1 MKILPIA
8 IAFIILVTRAHGQTP
23 VDSTQTEFRFQ
34 LAREKAF
41 DGERTAAI
49 QLLRG
54 LTKTDS
60 TNSDVRL
67 FLARVYGWEA
77 SYDLAKQEINI
88 VLKADAH
95 HEEAIAL
102 LLDIAIWSHEFN
114 WGLQE
119 VEKALSQKPTSIP
132 LLLRKARLQNNLNE
146 YEQAN
151 QTIKILLTIDS
162 QNEEAMQLKSQLKA
176 KLYRYEI
183 SATVSTAHFSQTFSP
198 AYYWSTQL
206 TRYNRWGTL
215 SGRVNYASRFN
226 NRGVQPELELYPRFS
241 RRIYAYLNYGY
252 SESILFPRNR
262 MGAELFSRLWKNL
275 EGSFGLRY
283 MDFRNMSSVYMYTG
297 SLSWYKE
304 KYWIM
309 ARPTLVA
316 TRDLMTYA
324 TAVTVRRYFKDES
337 SYVNLILSTGLLP
350 DERRLQSGVGVSL
363 DKMYAL
369 KSNSI
374 TLGLNKVLRNHS
386 SVRLSIDATYREKS
400 AGLNQYLWINSCQVA
415 LARKF

>member
-1 MKILPIA
+1 
-8 IAFIILVTRAHGQTP
+8 
-23 VDSTQTEFRFQ
+23 
-34 LAREKAF
+34 
-41 DGERTAAI
+41 
-49 QLLRG
+49 
-54 LTKTDS
+54 
-60 TNSDVRL
+60 
-67 FLARVYGWEA
+67 
-77 SYDLAKQEINI
+77 
-88 VLKADAH
+88 
-95 HEEAIAL
+95 
-102 LLDIAIWSHEFN
+102 
-114 WGLQE
+114 
-119 VEKALSQKPTSIP
+119 
-132 LLLRKARLQNNLNE
+132 
-146 YEQAN
+146 
-151 QTIKILLTIDS
+151 
-162 QNEEAMQLKSQLKA
+162 
-176 KLYRYEI
+176 
-183 SATVSTAHFSQTFSP
+183 
-198 AYYWSTQL
+198 
-206 TRYNRWGTL
+206 
-215 SGRVNYASRFN
+215 
-226 NRGVQPELELYPRFS
+226 
-241 RRIYAYLNYGY
+241 
-252 SESILFPRNR
+252 
-262 MGAELFSRLWKNL
+262 
-275 EGSFGLRY
+275 
-283 MDFRNMSSVYMYTG
+283 MYTG